1 MMKNIIRKILKEET
15 SHSYKELGN
24 PNGFEGTDVYDTKDE
39 IAIGLSIKAL
49 NHLNSALRD
58 IESALENVENENIR
72 RVLEKVKSMLIVDYG
87 IQGAFEQSIS
97 NGKRHNTIIKM
108 LSDVIGK
115 NSNNNWNFNLNGGH
129 EPKAP
134 EGVF

>member
-87 IQGAFEQSIS
+87 IQGAFSPIS

-115 NSNNNWNFNLNGGH
+115 NSNNNCNFNLNGGH

>member
-87 IQGAFEQSIS
+87 IQGAFSPIS

>member
-87 IQGAFEQSIS
+87 IQGSFSPTS
-97 NGKRHNTIIKM
+97 NGKQHNTIIKM

-115 NSNNNWNFNLNGGH
+115 NSNDNWNFNLNGGH